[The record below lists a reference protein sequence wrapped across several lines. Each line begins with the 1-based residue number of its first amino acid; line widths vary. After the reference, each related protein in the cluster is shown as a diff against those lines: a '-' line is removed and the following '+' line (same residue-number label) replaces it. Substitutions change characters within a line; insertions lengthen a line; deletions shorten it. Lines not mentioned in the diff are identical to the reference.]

1 MLLISVFSGN
11 MKFGSSGECVTN
23 EISNSIP
30 PQKINNP
37 KISAN
42 LFPAKFINK
51 FDGRYNAKFLMD
63 ITDKNNLKIINGKFD
78 GSIEGNE
85 NSSISKKEKISLRL
99 NGGLQKGKGDQ

>member
-51 FDGRYNAKFLMD
+51 FDVFFKYVV
-63 ITDKNNLKIINGKFD
+63 ITY
-78 GSIEGNE
+78 
-85 NSSISKKEKISLRL
+85 L
-99 NGGLQKGKGDQ
+99 NYFGKGAKWNN